1 MCLRD
6 WGQLLDSLNKA
17 TAASSPAS
25 VPLHSDEGDS
35 IQQIS
40 VSQPLEYVLP
50 MTCNV
55 NVQVMGLTL
64 INRHSFLSS
73 VNTIIVGRQFYT
85 SVLYKLSME
94 EE

>member
-1 MCLRD
+1 MCLRG
-6 WGQLLDSLNKA
+6 WGQLLDSLNKV

-40 VSQPLEYVLP
+40 VSQPPEYVLP
-50 MTCNV
+50 MTCNI
-55 NVQVMGLTL
+55 NVQVVGLIL
-64 INRHSFLSS
+64 INRHSFLRS
-73 VNTIIVGRQFYT
+73 VNTVTMGRQFYT